1 MDRKKAKEMKTNLIF
16 PFELLKMNRQ
26 VNTHT
31 HTYTNT
37 HTNIKYK

>member
-31 HTYTNT
+31 HTQI
-37 HTNIKYK
+37 HTLT